1 MKIMRMGSRWVYQM
15 SKAGSKLPLRSV
27 YKRTSSKTILI
38 GDFTGGPV
46 VKTSPYNADGMGL
59 IPCWGAKISHASRP
73 KKKNIK
79 QNNMVKSSMKKLK
92 MVHIKTQNLLKKDT
106 HNQNYNEIPLPHPH
120 Y

>member
-1 MKIMRMGSRWVYQM
+1 M
-15 SKAGSKLPLRSV
+15 
-27 YKRTSSKTILI
+27 ILI

-59 IPCWGAKISHASRP
+59 IPGWGAKISHASRP
-73 KKKNIK
+73 KKKKKAK
-79 QNNMVKSSMKKLK
+79 QNRTNMVKNSMKTLK
-92 MVHIKTQNLLKKDT
+92 MFHIKNQNLLKKDT